1 MKIREMRELTRSEL
15 LQHKQDLEEEL
26 FNLRMRKSI
35 KSLDN
40 PLRTRQIDRE
50 IARVLTILKEDESGV
65 RVLAE
70 SKRSILAEADKPKKD
85 KVNKEDSDG

>member
-1 MKIREMRELTRSEL
+1 MKLREMRELTRSEL
-15 LQHKQDLEEEL
+15 LQHKQDLDEEL

-65 RVLAE
+65 RILAE
-70 SKRSILAEADKPKKD
+70 SKISILADTDKPKKE
-85 KVNKEDSDG
+85 KVNKEESNG

>member
-1 MKIREMRELTRSEL
+1 MKLREMRELTKAEL
-15 LQHKQDLEEEL
+15 LQQKRDLEEEL
-26 FNLRMRKSI
+26 FNLKMRKSI

-50 IARVLTILKEDESGV
+50 IARILTLLREDEKGI

-70 SKRSILAEADKPKKD
+70 SKRSILADADSLKKAR
-85 KVNKEDSDG
+85 VNKEESNG